1 LHPLAV
7 SEIAGNGHVD
17 ALAVL
22 AGAGLLA
29 AWQVRRFSLAGV
41 AATFGFL
48 VKLGPVLLVAALARR
63 GGRRLVLA
71 GAALAVAAYVPYLS
85 VGTDVFGDLRRYVE
99 RQRFGSG
106 PWWALELG
114 LGERGATILLA
125 LAVAALLGVV
135 ALREH
140 ESVEQVARSALL
152 VLGGLLL
159 AVSYVQP
166 WHALWLLP
174 FFAVTVA
181 PGWLWLTGAL
191 PLLYVFGLDG
201 ELPGWVRLAVY
212 GPLALWVL
220 WRLLGVRSRRLCEL
234 APLPAAPRVAAVI
247 PVLNEEEALPSVLAE
262 FLPGTVAEVIVV
274 DGGSTDGTKAV
285 AEAAGARVVVE
296 RRRGYGRAS
305 AAGAAAAS
313 ADVLVFLDGDG
324 SDDPRALPE
333 LLRPVLEG
341 RAALALGARARRER
355 GALMAHQR
363 LGNGLVAFLVRTVY
377 GIRVRDVPPMR
388 AIRRDALELLGLR
401 EMTYGW
407 PTEMIVKA
415 ARAGL
420 PIAEVDVPSRARRG
434 GESKIAGRAL
444 PSVRAGARMLAVVAR
459 HA

>member
-1 LHPLAV
+1 V
-7 SEIAGNGHVD
+7 
-17 ALAVL
+17 
-22 AGAGLLA
+22 
-29 AWQVRRFSLAGV
+29 
-41 AATFGFL
+41 
-48 VKLGPVLLVAALARR
+48 
-63 GGRRLVLA
+63 
-71 GAALAVAAYVPYLS
+71 LAVAAYAPYLS
-85 VGTDVFGDLRRYVE
+85 VGTDVLGDLRRYVE

-106 PWWALELG
+106 PWWALEPR
-114 LGERGATILLA
+114 LGEQRATILLA
-125 LAVAALLGVV
+125 LAVAVLVGIV

-140 ESVEQVARSALL
+140 DSVEQVARSVLL
-152 VLGGLLL
+152 VLGGLIL

-174 FFAVTVA
+174 FFAITAA
-181 PGWLWLTGAL
+181 PGWLWLTGTL
-191 PLLYVFGLDG
+191 PLLYVFGLDR

-212 GPLALWVL
+212 GPLAGWVL
-220 WRLLGVRSRRLCEL
+220 WRLLGVRRR
-234 APLPAAPRVAAVI
+234 PLRKVPLLPSQPRVAVVI

-262 FLPGTVAEVIVV
+262 FPPGAVTEVIVV
-274 DGGSTDGTKAV
+274 DGGSTDGSV
-285 AEAAGARVVVE
+285 AAAEGAGARVVVE

-305 AAGAAAAS
+305 AAGAAAAG

-324 SDDPRALPE
+324 SDDPRALPD
-333 LLRPVLEG
+333 LLSPVLEG

-363 LGNGLVAFLVRTVY
+363 LGNGLVAFLVRAVY
-377 GIRVRDVPPMR
+377 GVRVRDVPPMR

-420 PIAEVDVPSRARRG
+420 PIAEVAVTSRVRRG
-434 GESKIAGRAL
+434 GQSKITGRAI

-459 HA
+459 YA